1 MLNFLKPKYSKLD
14 LDILDYLYEH
24 AVLFGSRSL
33 NVHDAKSDYDFL
45 ITRENF
51 KAFEAT
57 FDITCYIMN
66 NTYTLLEDCHKYN
79 CHLSNGI
86 RLDLIT
92 PSLDRPYV
100 FSAALQTAHILKS
113 IPIDFNRDRRDRYEL
128 FGQIFCSIKN
138 SKPFPAKVLPYVTT
152 YFPELLV

>member
-1 MLNFLKPKYSKLD
+1 MLNFFKLKYSKFD
-14 LDILDYLYEH
+14 IDILDYLYEH

-33 NVHDAKSDYDFL
+33 NVHDSKSDYDFL
-45 ITRENF
+45 ITRENL
-51 KAFEAT
+51 KAFEAK
-57 FDITCYIMN
+57 FYIICHSVD

-79 CHLSNGI
+79 YQLSNGI
-86 RLDLIT
+86 KLDLIT
-92 PSLDRPYV
+92 PSLDRPYI

-128 FGQIFCSIKN
+128 FGQVFRSIKN
-138 SKPFPAKVLPYVTT
+138 SKPFPAKVLPYVTR

>member
-14 LDILDYLYEH
+14 IDILDYLYEH

-33 NVHDAKSDYDFL
+33 NVHSDKSDYDFL
-45 ITRENF
+45 ITRKNL

-57 FDITCYIMN
+57 FDIVCHSVN

-79 CHLSNGI
+79 YQLSNGI
-86 RLDLIT
+86 KLDLIA

-113 IPIDFNRDRRDRYEL
+113 IPIEFNYDRRDRYDL
-128 FGQIFCSIKN
+128 FSQTLCSIKN